1 MAAEPASIRRVLRPF
16 SGFEAVYQG
25 ADAEIPVAFPG
36 TLDLEA
42 GKAGYDPLLIKFMP
56 VPFNSR
62 LVLWIPLTLNVSGE
76 GATPPRAYRYEIL
89 WRLRSIEEANE
100 SVEALLPPAEQLR
113 YSEPFREFGVDYV
126 GARRVIVPCAME
138 TIVFRQTEP
147 GTGFTNGTENLRG
160 NFIIPNGEVVPETPL
175 MPPPA
180 APTAQ
185 GALGQGIFGQ
195 ASSNASIGPTY
206 MTYETMVAGDEFA
219 ILARRATV
227 AGGDV
232 WDFTLTNE
240 DRTFSDTY
248 GTNNGAH
255 PEIPGLGIFVLTA
268 PR

>member
-25 ADAEIPVAFPG
+25 ADADIPIAFPG

-42 GKAGYDPLLIKFMP
+42 GKPGYDPTLIKFMP
-56 VPFNSR
+56 VPFNAR
-62 LVLWIPLTLNVSGE
+62 LVLWIPLTLSVTGE
-76 GATPPRAYRYEIL
+76 GATPPRPYRYQIC
-89 WRLRSIEEANE
+89 WRLRNIEESNE
-100 SVEALLPPAEQLR
+100 SVAAQFPPAEQLR
-113 YSEPFREFGVDYV
+113 YSEPAREFGATYN
-126 GARRVIVPCAME
+126 GAQRVIVPCAME

-160 NFIIPNGEVVPETPL
+160 NFIVPNGEVTPDTPL

-180 APTAQ
+180 APMTE
-185 GALGQGIFGQ
+185 GALGQGIFDQ

-206 MTYETMVAGDEFA
+206 MTYETIVAGDEFA
-219 ILARRATV
+219 ILARRETV
-227 AGGDV
+227 LGGDV
-232 WDFTLTNE
+232 WDFTLANE
-240 DRTFSDTY
+240 DLTFSDTY
-248 GTNNGAH
+248 GTGNGTH